1 MEKIKEAN
9 VKKLFIKAFTADGS
23 AKSLLVDESM
33 TCGYVTRLLAEKNH
47 LAIDPRY
54 GLVEHIPDLNMGEK
68 ILENKCKWNQ

>member
-1 MEKIKEAN
+1 MKQAN
-9 VKKLFIKAFTADGS
+9 VKKLFIKAFTSDGS

-54 GLVEHIPDLNMGEK
+54 GLVEHIPDLHMGK
-68 ILENKCKWNQ
+68 SSYSQPFPT